1 METLRAM
8 EMFVETVE
16 QGSFA
21 AAARSLGVGNSAVS
35 KQVSQLEE
43 SLGVRLLQRTTRSL
57 SLTAEGEYYLQECRE
72 ILEQVDAARD
82 TVSALADQ
90 TRGTLSISAPPTFGQ
105 LWLSSILCQF
115 REAYPDIE
123 IEVLLTDQILDVV
136 SDSFDVAIREGNP
149 EDSSLI
155 GRRLADNAYR
165 VCASPSY
172 LERAGRPETPSD
184 LTDHACITSLDHSPL
199 KNWRFIDGNETVTID
214 VSGPIATNLFTLMRK
229 AALEGQGIVRL
240 PSYAVERYIASGD
253 LVPLFDDLVPDH
265 GGIWALYPSRRLVP
279 KRVETFLE
287 FLETKMREDRAGR
300 DEVLEDR

>member
-8 EMFVETVE
+8 EMFVEVVE

-43 SLGVRLLQRTTRSL
+43 TLGVRLLQRTTRSL
-57 SLTAEGEYYLQECRE
+57 SLTDEGEYYLQEARE
-72 ILEQVDAARD
+72 ILERVDAARD
-82 TVSALADQ
+82 TVSALAEQ
-90 TRGTLSISAPPTFGQ
+90 TGGTLSISAPPTFGQ

-115 REAYPDIE
+115 REAYPE
-123 IEVLLTDQILDVV
+123 IEFKVLLTDEILDVV
-136 SDSFDVAIREGNP
+136 SDSVDVAIREGNP

-165 VCASPSY
+165 VCAAPSY
-172 LERAGRPETPSD
+172 LERAGRPETPSE
-184 LTDHACITSLDHSPL
+184 LTDHACITALDHSPL
-199 KNWRFIDGNETVTID
+199 KHWRFTQGDETVTVD
-214 VSGPIATNLFTLMRK
+214 VSGPISTNLFTLMRK

-240 PSYAVERYIASGD
+240 PSYAVERYIASGE
-253 LVPLFDDLVPDH
+253 LVSLFEEQVPDH

-279 KRVETFLE
+279 NRVELFLD
-287 FLETKMREDRAGR
+287 FLQKKVR
-300 DEVLEDR
+300 DEGAH